1 MSYSN
6 QQDRNDYSIG
16 ASQSAQANF
25 EQAAGRL
32 EAALQRRDQDVRA
45 AMADYQADGVSDE
58 YAAMEKQWRDA
69 GDEVKA
75 IIKLLRESLAQND
88 DIAVATLTRA
98 KSYLP

>member
-1 MSYSN
+1 MAYAS
-6 QQDRNDYSIG
+6 DRNAHDVG
-16 ASQSAQANF
+16 ASQQVQDDF
-25 EQAAGRL
+25 DIAAAHL
-32 EAALQRRDQDVRA
+32 EAALDRRQHDVDT

>member
-45 AMADYQADGVSDE
+45 PFDE
-58 YAAMEKQWRDA
+58 GQHGFFELALGHAAMSHHNPRP
-69 GDEVKA
+69 GDE
-75 IIKLLRESLAQND
+75 L
-88 DIAVATLTRA
+88 
-98 KSYLP
+98 

>member
-1 MSYSN
+1 MAYAS
-6 QQDRNDYSIG
+6 DRNAHDVG
-16 ASQSAQANF
+16 ASQQVQDDF
-25 EQAAGRL
+25 DIAAGNL
-32 EAALQRRDQDVRA
+32 EAALGRRQQDVDT
-45 AMADYQADGVSDE
+45 AMADYQADGVSDD

>member
-1 MSYSN
+1 MTTDTNAY
-6 QQDRNDYSIG
+6 DVG
-16 ASQSAQANF
+16 ASQQVQDDF
-25 EQAAGRL
+25 DTAAGNL
-32 EAALQRRDQDVRA
+32 EAALGRRQQDVDT

>member
-1 MSYSN
+1 MFTN
-6 QQDRNDYSIG
+6 QMDRNDYSIVSSE
-16 ASQSAQANF
+16 ATQANF
-25 EQAAGRL
+25 EQVASRL
-32 EAALQRRDQDVRA
+32 ESALDRRDTDVKQ

>member
-1 MSYSN
+1 MAYAS
-6 QQDRNDYSIG
+6 DRNAHDVG
-16 ASQSAQANF
+16 ASQQVQDDF
-25 EQAAGRL
+25 DIAAGNL
-32 EAALQRRDQDVRA
+32 EAALGRRQQDVDT

>member
-1 MSYSN
+1 MISDTNAY
-6 QQDRNDYSIG
+6 DVG
-16 ASQSAQANF
+16 ASQQVQDDF
-25 EQAAGRL
+25 DTAAGNL
-32 EAALQRRDQDVRA
+32 EAALGRRQQDVDT

>member
-1 MSYSN
+1 MAYAS
-6 QQDRNDYSIG
+6 DRNAHDVG
-16 ASQSAQANF
+16 ASQQVQDDF
-25 EQAAGRL
+25 DTAAGNL
-32 EAALQRRDQDVRA
+32 EAALGRRQQDVDT

>member
-1 MSYSN
+1 MAYAS
-6 QQDRNDYSIG
+6 DRNAHDVG
-16 ASQSAQANF
+16 ASQQVQDNF
-25 EQAAGRL
+25 DIAAGNL
-32 EAALQRRDQDVRA
+32 EAALGRRQQDVDT

>member
-1 MSYSN
+1 MAYAS
-6 QQDRNDYSIG
+6 DRNAHDVG
-16 ASQSAQANF
+16 ASQQVQDDF
-25 EQAAGRL
+25 DTAAGNL
-32 EAALQRRDQDVRA
+32 EAALDRRQHDVDT